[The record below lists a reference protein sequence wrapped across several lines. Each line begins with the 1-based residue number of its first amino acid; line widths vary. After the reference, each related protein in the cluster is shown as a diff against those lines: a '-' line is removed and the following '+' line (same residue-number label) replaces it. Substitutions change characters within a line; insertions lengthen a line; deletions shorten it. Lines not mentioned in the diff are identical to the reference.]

1 MEDNTIWAPW
11 RADFVFGEKED
22 GCVFCNR
29 IGRDED
35 SVDNLIVHRGRLNVV
50 IINKYPYNP
59 GHSMVVPIR
68 HVGELEDL
76 TVEEAAE
83 FFELTRLTVRMM
95 RQAYH
100 PRSFNLGMNIGRESG
115 AGIPEHL
122 HMHVVPR
129 WVGDTNF
136 MPVVGKTKIMSVPL
150 DRVYDLLRREFTKEP
165 AK

>member
-11 RADFVFGEKED
+11 RAGFIFGEKED

-29 IGRDED
+29 INREED
-35 SVDNLIVHRGRLNVV
+35 SVDNLIVRRGRLNVV

-59 GHSMVVPIR
+59 GHSMIVPIR

-95 RQAYH
+95 RQAYR

-136 MPVVGKTKIMSVPL
+136 MPVIGQTKIMSVPL
-150 DRVYDLLRREFTKEP
+150 DMVYDRLRHEFEKEP
-165 AK
+165 AE